1 MYVSARTKPLPAA
14 APTSLSM
21 DLLSPG
27 GTRFLFLEGVKVRFK
42 GGWQENMQNLIRI
55 HPEVCG
61 FFGVL
66 RTIGQLSVQDR

>member
-1 MYVSARTKPLPAA
+1 
-14 APTSLSM
+14 M